1 MDIDFMATNPLTA
14 LLTQHHPLPFENVCP
29 ADILPALKNA
39 LDRAREKIDT
49 LLANPDP
56 ATVENTL
63 LPLEACDEGADRI
76 ASLYYHLLNV
86 DGTPE
91 LQALSK
97 EIPPLLSAFS
107 SDLRFNP
114 GLFARIDELWT
125 RRTECGLTPEQTT
138 ALENHRL
145 SFTRNGAALPPEKQ
159 DKLREIDHQL
169 SILGPR
175 FAENVLKDTQAY
187 RLWIENEDI
196 IADLPAGAKAA
207 ARKKAREEE
216 RPDAWA
222 FTLDMP
228 SFIAFMTYCPNADLR
243 RDMYTAYQKR
253 CIQGENSNLDVLRD
267 LLSLRHR
274 RARLLGYPHHA
285 AYTLERRM
293 AHNIET
299 LESFY
304 ESMIP
309 KVMPAARRDLEDIR
323 ALKEQETGETALHPW
338 DYAYWSE
345 KLKQSAYQLDQEAL
359 RPYFEYTNTLQ
370 AVFALCNRLFSLRF
384 VELHDLPLYRE
395 DVTTYRVEDSRDDR
409 LIGHLYI
416 DPFPR
421 PTKRPGAWMNN
432 LLGQGLWNGT
442 VQRPDVAI
450 VANFTPPVDG
460 PALLTLDESRTLFH
474 EFGHALHELLSE
486 CTLRSVSGVNVFWD
500 FVELP
505 SQLFENWLTEPEFLR
520 EHARHHQTGEAIPEA
535 FIERI
540 QAVQRFQK
548 GYQAARQI
556 TFGKL
561 DLAWHTAEPET
572 LGEDLIAFEQEA
584 VAEYALFPRQ
594 PGTALSPAFQHIFSG
609 GYAAGYY
616 SYKWAEV
623 LEADVFSVF
632 QENGLFHRPTADRLR
647 ESILTRGGSRPPM
660 DLFRE
665 FLGREPDPDALLRRD
680 GLLQD
685 SPPEPAP

>member
-1 MDIDFMATNPLTA
+1 MSTPPLST
-14 LLTQHHPLPFENVCP
+14 LFTHHHPLPFENVNA
-29 ADILPALKNA
+29 ADILPALRDA
-39 LDRAREKIDT
+39 LDAAREKIRQ
-49 LLANPDP
+49 LLENQEP
-56 ATVENTL
+56 ASVENTL
-63 LPLEACDEGADRI
+63 QPLEACDEAADRI
-76 ASLYYHLLNV
+76 ASLYFHLLNV

-114 GLFARIDELWT
+114 DLYARIAELWD
-125 RRTECGLTPEQTT
+125 RRRECGLSPEETT
-138 ALENHRL
+138 ALENHL
-145 SFTRNGAALPPEKQ
+145 QSFQRNGAALEPDRQIE
-159 DKLREIDHQL
+159 LRDIDNQL

-187 RLWIENEDI
+187 RLWIEDESL
-196 IADLPAGAKAA
+196 IAPLPASAKAA
-207 ARKKAREEE
+207 ARKKAEDEN
-216 RPDAWA
+216 RPGAWA

-228 SFIAFMTYCPNADLR
+228 SFIAFMTYCPEASLR
-243 RDMYTAYQKR
+243 RDMYLAYQQR
-253 CIQGENSNLDVLRD
+253 CIRGENSNLEVIRD
-267 LLSLRHR
+267 LLTLRHR

-293 AHNIET
+293 AQNLGT
-299 LESFY
+299 LDAFY
-304 ESMIP
+304 ETMLP
-309 KVMPAARRDLEDIR
+309 KVIPAARRDLEEIR
-323 ALKEQETGETALHPW
+323 ALKELHTGEADLHPW

-345 KLKQSAYQLDQEAL
+345 KLKQCAYQLDQEAL
-359 RPYFEYTNTLQ
+359 RPYFEYTATLN
-370 AVFALCNRLFSLRF
+370 AVFALCDRLFSLRF
-384 VELHDLPLYRE
+384 VPVSHLPLYRE
-395 DVTTYRVEDSRDDR
+395 DVTTYRVEDSRDGH

-421 PTKRPGAWMNN
+421 PTKRPGAWMND
-432 LLGQGLWNGT
+432 LLGQGLWNGA

-460 PALLTLDESRTLFH
+460 PSLLTLDEARTLFH

-505 SQLFENWLTEPEFLR
+505 SQLLENWLTDPEFLR
-520 EHARHHQTGEAIPEA
+520 EHARHVQTGEPIPAE
-535 FIERI
+535 FIDRI
-540 QAVQRFQK
+540 QAAQRFQK
-548 GYQAARQI
+548 GYQAVRQI

-561 DLAWHTAEPET
+561 DLAWHTTDPED
-572 LGEDLIAFEQEA
+572 LGDDLIAFEQEA
-584 VAEYALFPRQ
+584 IADLALFPRQ

-623 LEADVFSVF
+623 LEADVFSIF
-632 QENGLFHRPTADRLR
+632 QQNGLFHRPTADRLR
-647 ESILTRGGSRPPM
+647 ETILSKGGSRPPM
-660 DLFRE
+660 ELFRE
-665 FLGREPDPDALLRRD
+665 FLGREPDPEALLRRD
-680 GLLQD
+680 GLLEE
-685 SPPEPAP
+685 SPPL